1 MYNYYFEN
9 ASKNISRNGKA
20 IVYDKLV
27 AKNDSTVF
35 GLSKEEWKSKDIV
48 DCIFD
53 DSDEECNL
61 IPNTVADLS
70 IVSTYFIV
78 ILQDML
84 DEIVWQNASKFAI
97 FWNMKIPNKC
107 KVFFTFSNLELDKGI
122 HKRN

>member
-1 MYNYYFEN
+1 MKIPKKTHF
-9 ASKNISRNGKA
+9 RNGKA

-70 IVSTYFIV
+70 IVSIKIIRKICYSNSHIV
-78 ILQDML
+78 LKLFFSHIFVDNMMNV
-84 DEIVWQNASKFAI
+84 VWFSQN
-97 FWNMKIPNKC
+97 
-107 KVFFTFSNLELDKGI
+107 G
-122 HKRN
+122 H

>member
-1 MYNYYFEN
+1 MKTTTNCIITMYFEN
-9 ASKNISRNGKA
+9 ASKSISRNGKA

-70 IVSTYFIV
+70 IVST
-78 ILQDML
+78 
-84 DEIVWQNASKFAI
+84 
-97 FWNMKIPNKC
+97 P
-107 KVFFTFSNLELDKGI
+107 
-122 HKRN
+122 

>member
-1 MYNYYFEN
+1 M
-9 ASKNISRNGKA
+9 
-20 IVYDKLV
+20 

-70 IVSTYFIV
+70 IVSI
-78 ILQDML
+78 
-84 DEIVWQNASKFAI
+84 K
-97 FWNMKIPNKC
+97 KK
-107 KVFFTFSNLELDKGI
+107 
-122 HKRN
+122 